1 MKFCSRSQLRLDT
14 GPLKI
19 KTNKVLRKLDM
30 ILNNKLEKKTLEE
43 NQRKKEQ
50 ENKSRLLKELFFIRT

>member
-1 MKFCSRSQLRLDT
+1 MKFCSRSPIHFDK

-19 KTNKVLRKLDM
+19 KTNKVLKKLDT
-30 ILNNKLEKKTLEE
+30 ILNNKLNKKALEE

-50 ENKSRLLKELFFIRT
+50 ENRSRLLKELFFIRT